1 MGKNM
6 AGHLLS
12 AGYALH
18 VYTRTRSKADGLV
31 DAGAVWRESPAD
43 LCDVCDVIFTMVGFP
58 SDVKEVYLGP
68 QGLLG
73 RVQPATV
80 LVDLTTSSPELAVK
94 IAESAEAKGAHA
106 LDAPVSGGDKGAKEA
121 TLSMMVGGERAV
133 FDRLEP
139 LWSLMGKRIV
149 YQGPSGCGQ
158 HCKMCNQV
166 TVAAN
171 MIGVCEALSYA
182 EKSGLDPLTVLE
194 SISSGAAGS
203 WLLSNLAPRILEG
216 DYEPG
221 FYVKHFIKDM
231 GIALESASAMGIHL
245 PGLELALDLYRRLA
259 ERGFGDEGT
268 QALAR
273 MYLVG

>member
-1 MGKNM
+1 MGGPM
-6 AGHLLS
+6 AGHLMS
-12 AGYALH
+12 AGYALQ
-18 VYTRTRSKADGLV
+18 VFNRTRSKAVELL
-31 DAGAVWRESPAD
+31 DAGAVWKDAPAE
-43 LCDVCDVIFTMVGFP
+43 LCSDCDVIFTMVGFP
-58 SDVKEVYLGP
+58 SDVEEVYLVP

-73 RVQPATV
+73 QVKPDTI
-80 LVDLTTSSPELAVK
+80 LVDLTTSSPELAVR
-94 IAESAEAKGAHA
+94 IAEGAEAKGAHA
-106 LDAPVSGGDKGAKEA
+106 LDAPVSGGDKGAREA
-121 TLSMMVGGERAV
+121 TLSMMVGGDRAV

-139 LWSLMGKRIV
+139 LWTLLGKRIV
-149 YQGPSGCGQ
+149 YQGPAGCGQ

-171 MIGVCEALSYA
+171 MIGVCEALAYA
-182 EKSGLDPLTVLE
+182 EKSGLDPMTVLE

-231 GIALESASAMGIHL
+231 GIALESATAMGVQL
-245 PGLELALDLYRRLA
+245 PGLELASDLYRLLA

-268 QALAR
+268 QALTR
-273 MYLVG
+273 MYQS